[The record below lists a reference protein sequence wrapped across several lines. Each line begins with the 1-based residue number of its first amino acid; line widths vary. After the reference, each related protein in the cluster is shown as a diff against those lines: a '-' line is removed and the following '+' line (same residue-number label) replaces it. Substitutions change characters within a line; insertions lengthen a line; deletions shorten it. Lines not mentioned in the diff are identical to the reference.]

1 MLMRCFGSGFVC
13 PMRSNVLWSFVMR
26 KFIPLREWS
35 TDRLLAVFHDLWISD
50 NDRKLLAKIYD
61 ELERRRH

>member
-1 MLMRCFGSGFVC
+1 VFNNLFAPSGVFLLEFSMRLS
-13 PMRSNVLWSFVMR
+13 
-26 KFIPLREWS
+26 IPLREWS

>member
-1 MLMRCFGSGFVC
+1 VFINLYAPSGAFSLGFSMRLS
-13 PMRSNVLWSFVMR
+13 
-26 KFIPLREWS
+26 IPLREWS

>member
-1 MLMRCFGSGFVC
+1 MRLS
-13 PMRSNVLWSFVMR
+13 
-26 KFIPLREWS
+26 IPLREWS

>member
-1 MLMRCFGSGFVC
+1 VFNNLYAPSGAFSLEFSMRLS
-13 PMRSNVLWSFVMR
+13 
-26 KFIPLREWS
+26 IPLREWS